1 MTLSELNKYGPTFQI
16 KVIHSLLERKEFL
29 INIHDILESSFFD
42 NQAHKWIIDNILKYY
57 DNYHTTPTP
66 EVLKSEYEKVTNDV
80 LKVSIREQL
89 REAYKITS
97 SDSEYIESEFSA
109 FCKNQQLKKALLNS
123 VDLLKAEDYDSI
135 RGLIDSALKAGMDKN
150 IGHEYLKDFE
160 TRYREEHRITI
171 PTPWSEFNELLQG
184 GLGNGD
190 FGLIFGGPGAG
201 KSWSLVALAGQAVKL
216 GFNVVYY
223 TLELGEDYVGRRFDA
238 YFTQIPANEI
248 TMHKDKVEAVMTKLP
263 GNLVIKGFPPGKA
276 TISTIESHIQKC
288 GDLGTKIDL
297 VVIDYV
303 DLLRSKKSSKER
315 KEEIDDIY
323 TSTKGLARELDIPI
337 WSASQV
343 NRQGALDE
351 VIEGH
356 KAAGSYDKMMITD
369 FAASISRR
377 AKDKQTGVGKLHI
390 MKNRYGMDGLTFNAS
405 INIAI
410 GQYTIISDEEYNN
423 LADLGPQESTTDS
436 SPIKDNFSMAER
448 NQLAMNKHLL
458 NS

>member
-1 MTLSELNKYGPTFQI
+1 MTLSELNKYGPAFQV

-29 INIHDILESSFFD
+29 TNIYDILDSSYFD

-57 DNYHTTPTP
+57 HEYHTTPTP

-89 REAYKITS
+89 RDAYKTVAT
-97 SDSEYIESEFSA
+97 DSEYIESEFAS

-135 RGLIDSALKAGMDKN
+135 RGLIDNALKAGMDKN
-150 IGHEYLKDFE
+150 IGHEYLKDIE
-160 TRYREEHRITI
+160 TRYRQEQRITI
-171 PTPWSEFNELLQG
+171 PTPWKEFNDILQG

-201 KSWSLVALAGQAVKL
+201 KSWGLVALAGHAVKM
-216 GFNVVYY
+216 GYNVVYY

-238 YFTQIPANEI
+238 YFTQIPANEV
-248 TMHKDKVEAVMTKLP
+248 MYHKDVIQETMDKLP
-263 GNLVIKGFPPGKA
+263 GNLIIKEFAPGKA
-276 TISTIESHIQKC
+276 GISSVESHITKC
-288 GDLGTKIDL
+288 GDLGTKPDL

-303 DLLRSKKSSKER
+303 DLLRSNKTNRER
-315 KEEIDDIY
+315 KDEIDDIY

-343 NRQGALDE
+343 NRQGAQDDI
-351 VIEGH
+351 IEGH

-369 FAASISRR
+369 FCASISRK
-377 AKDKQTGVGKLHI
+377 AKDKQSGVGRFHI
-390 MKNRYGMDGLTFNAS
+390 MKNRYGMDGLTFGTL

-410 GQYTIISDEEYNN
+410 GKFEMVSDEEFSS
-423 LADLGPQESTTDS
+423 LSHQEEIPDS
-436 SPIKDNFSMAER
+436 KLPTDNFSLAEK
-448 NQLAMNKHLL
+448 NQLQMNASLL
-458 NS
+458 QNL

>member
-1 MTLSELNKYGPTFQI
+1 MTLSELNKYGPAFQV

-29 INIHDILESSFFD
+29 TNIYDILDSNYFD

-57 DNYHTTPTP
+57 YDYHTTPTP
-66 EVLKSEYEKVTNDV
+66 EVLKAEYEKVTNEV

-97 SDSEYIESEFSA
+97 TDSEYIESEFAA

-135 RGLIDSALKAGMDKN
+135 RGLIDNALKAGMDKN
-150 IGHEYLKDFE
+150 IGHEYIKDIE
-160 TRYREEHRITI
+160 TRYREEQRITI
-171 PTPWSEFNELLQG
+171 PTPWTEFNGLLQG

-190 FGLIFGGPGAG
+190 FGLIFGGPGGG
-201 KSWSLVALAGQAVKL
+201 KSWSLVALAGHAVKM
-216 GFNVVYY
+216 GYNVIYY

-248 TMHKDKVEAVMTKLP
+248 MYHKDKVEAVMNKLP
-263 GNLVIKGFPPGKA
+263 GNLIIKGFSPGKA
-276 TISTIESHIQKC
+276 GISTLESHIQKC
-288 GDLGTKIDL
+288 EDLGAKPDMI
-297 VVIDYV
+297 VIDYV
-303 DLLRSKKSSKER
+303 DLLRSNKTNRER
-315 KEEIDDIY
+315 KDEIDDIY

-343 NRQGALDE
+343 NRQGAQDE
-351 VIEGH
+351 IIEGH

-369 FAASISRR
+369 FCASISRR
-377 AKDKQTGVGKLHI
+377 AKEKQSGVGRFHI
-390 MKNRYGMDGLTFNAS
+390 MKNRYGMDGVTFGAH
-405 INIAI
+405 IDIAI
-410 GQYTIISDEEYNN
+410 GKFTLIDEEEFQS
-423 LADLGPQESTTDS
+423 LAGSEEVESPKAPT
-436 SPIKDNFSMAER
+436 DNFSLAEK
-448 NQLAMNKHLL
+448 NQLAMNRYLL

>member
-1 MTLSELNKYGPTFQI
+1 MTLSELDKYGPQFQV
-16 KVIHSLLERKEFL
+16 KVLSSLLNHKEFL
-29 INIHDILESSFFD
+29 TNVHDILDESNFT
-42 NQAHKWIIDNILKYY
+42 NQAHKWIVSNILSYY
-57 DNYHTTPTP
+57 SKYHTTPTP

-80 LKVSIREQL
+80 LKVSIKEQL
-89 REAYKITS
+89 REAYKQVDT
-97 SDSEYIESEFSA
+97 DSEYIEGEFSA

-123 VDLLKAEDYDSI
+123 VDLLQAQDYDSI
-135 RGLIDSALKAGMDKN
+135 RAIIDSALKAGADKN
-150 IGHEYLKDFE
+150 IGHEYIKDIE
-160 TRYREEHRITI
+160 ARYRNEQRLTI

-201 KSWSLVALAGQAVKL
+201 KSWSLVALAGHAVKM
-216 GFNVVYY
+216 GYNVVYY

-238 YFTQIPANEI
+238 YFTKIPANEI
-248 TMHKDKVEAVMTKLP
+248 GLHKDKVEAVMTKLP
-263 GNLVIKGFPPGKA
+263 GKLIIKGFPPSKA
-276 TISTIESHIQKC
+276 SISTIESHIQKC
-288 GDLGTKIDL
+288 EDLGTKPDL
-297 VVIDYV
+297 IVIDYV
-303 DLLRSKKSSKER
+303 DLLRSKKSARER

-323 TSTKGLARELDIPI
+323 TSTKGLARELNIPI

-343 NRQGALDE
+343 NRQGATDE

-390 MKNRYGMDGLTFNAS
+390 MKNRYGMDGLTYNAA

-410 GQYTIISDEEYNN
+410 GEYKIVSDEEYDS
-423 LADLGPQESTTDS
+423 LAGTSESTTNEGSNWNMVTNAEKASGS
-436 SPIKDNFSMAER
+436 SVFGHLF
-448 NQLAMNKHLL
+448 NQ
-458 NS
+458 

>member
-1 MTLSELNKYGPTFQI
+1 MTLSELNKYGPAFQV

-29 INIHDILESSFFD
+29 TNIYDILDSSYFD

-57 DNYHTTPTP
+57 HEYHTTPTP

-89 REAYKITS
+89 RDAYKTVAT
-97 SDSEYIESEFSA
+97 DSEYIESEFAS

-135 RGLIDSALKAGMDKN
+135 RGLIDNALKAGMDKN
-150 IGHEYLKDFE
+150 IGHEYLKDIE
-160 TRYREEHRITI
+160 TRYRQEQRITI
-171 PTPWSEFNELLQG
+171 PTPWKEFNDILQG

-201 KSWSLVALAGQAVKL
+201 KSWGLVALAGHAVKM
-216 GFNVVYY
+216 GYNVVYY

-238 YFTQIPANEI
+238 YFTQIPANEV
-248 TMHKDKVEAVMTKLP
+248 MYHKDVIQETMDKLP
-263 GNLVIKGFPPGKA
+263 GNLIIKEFAPGKA
-276 TISTIESHIQKC
+276 GISSVESHITKC
-288 GDLGTKIDL
+288 GDLGTKPDL

-303 DLLRSKKSSKER
+303 DLLRSNKTNRER
-315 KEEIDDIY
+315 KDEIDDIY

-343 NRQGALDE
+343 NRQGAQDDI
-351 VIEGH
+351 IEGH

-369 FAASISRR
+369 FCASISRK
-377 AKDKQTGVGKLHI
+377 AKDKQTGVGRFHI
-390 MKNRYGMDGLTFNAS
+390 MKNRYGMDGLTFGTL

-410 GQYTIISDEEYNN
+410 GKFEMVSDEEFSS
-423 LADLGPQESTTDS
+423 LSHQEEVPDS
-436 SPIKDNFSMAER
+436 KLPTDNFSLAEK
-448 NQLAMNKHLL
+448 NQLQMNASLL
-458 NS
+458 QNL

>member
-1 MTLSELNKYGPTFQI
+1 MTLSELNKYGPAFQV

-29 INIHDILESSFFD
+29 TNIYDILDSSYFD

-57 DNYHTTPTP
+57 HEYHTTPTP

-89 REAYKITS
+89 RDAYKTIAT
-97 SDSEYIESEFSA
+97 DSEYIESEFAS

-135 RGLIDSALKAGMDKN
+135 RGLIDNALKAGMDKN
-150 IGHEYLKDFE
+150 IGHEYLKDIE
-160 TRYREEHRITI
+160 TRYRQEQRITI
-171 PTPWSEFNELLQG
+171 PTPWKEFNDILQG

-201 KSWSLVALAGQAVKL
+201 KSWGLVALAGHAVKL
-216 GFNVVYY
+216 GYNVVYY

-238 YFTQIPANEI
+238 YFTQIPANEV
-248 TMHKDKVEAVMTKLP
+248 MYHKDVIQETMDKLP
-263 GNLVIKGFPPGKA
+263 GNLIIKEFAPGKA
-276 TISTIESHIQKC
+276 GISSVESHITKC
-288 GDLGTKIDL
+288 GDLGTKPDL

-303 DLLRSKKSSKER
+303 DLLRSNKTNRER
-315 KEEIDDIY
+315 KDEIDDIY

-343 NRQGALDE
+343 NRQGAQDDI
-351 VIEGH
+351 IEGH

-369 FAASISRR
+369 FCASISRK
-377 AKDKQTGVGKLHI
+377 AKDKQTGVGRFHI
-390 MKNRYGMDGLTFNAS
+390 MKNRYGMDGLTFGTL

-410 GQYTIISDEEYNN
+410 GKFEMVSDEEFSS
-423 LADLGPQESTTDS
+423 LSHQEEIPDS
-436 SPIKDNFSMAER
+436 KLPTDNFSLAEK
-448 NQLAMNKHLL
+448 NQLQMNASLL
-458 NS
+458 QNL

>member
-1 MTLSELNKYGPTFQI
+1 MTLSELDKYGPQFQV
-16 KVIHSLLERKEFL
+16 KVLSSLLNHKEFL
-29 INIHDILESSFFD
+29 TNVHDILDESHFT
-42 NQAHKWIIDNILKYY
+42 NQAHKWIVSNILSYY
-57 DNYHTTPTP
+57 AKYHTTPTP

-80 LKVSIREQL
+80 LKISIKEQL
-89 REAYKITS
+89 REAYKLADT
-97 SDSEYIESEFSA
+97 DSEYIEGEFSA
-109 FCKNQQLKKALLNS
+109 FCKNQQLKKALLGS

-135 RGLIDSALKAGMDKN
+135 RGLIDNALKAGMDKH
-150 IGHEYLKDFE
+150 IGHEYLKDIE
-160 TRYREEHRITI
+160 TRYREEQRVTI
-171 PTPWSEFNELLQG
+171 PTPWKEFNEILQG

-201 KSWSLVALAGQAVKL
+201 KSWSLVALAGHAVKM

-238 YFTQIPANEI
+238 HFTGIPANEI
-248 TMHKDKVEAVMTKLP
+248 MMHKDKVEDVMTKLP
-263 GNLVIKGFPPGKA
+263 GNLIIKEFPPNKA
-276 TISTIESHIQKC
+276 SMSTIESHIQKC
-288 GDLGTKIDL
+288 EDLGTKIDL

-303 DLLRSKKSSKER
+303 DLLRSKKTSKER

-323 TSTKGLARELDIPI
+323 ISTKGLARELNIPI

-390 MKNRYGMDGLTFNAS
+390 MKNRYGMDGLTYNAA

-410 GQYTIISDEEYNN
+410 GEYKIISDAEFEE
-423 LADLGPQESTTDS
+423 LAGSPEFNQNESS
-436 SPIKDNFSMAER
+436 KIQDNFSLTEK
-448 NQLAMNKHLL
+448 NQLRNFL

>member
-1 MTLSELNKYGPTFQI
+1 MTLSELNKYGPAFQI

-29 INIHDILESSFFD
+29 TNIHDILESGYFD

-135 RGLIDSALKAGMDKN
+135 RGLIDNALKAGMDKN
-150 IGHEYLKDFE
+150 IGHEYIKDIE
-160 TRYREEHRITI
+160 TRYRQEHRNTV
-171 PTPWSEFNELLQG
+171 PTPWTEFNDLLQG

-190 FGLIFGGPGAG
+190 FGLIFGGPGGG
-201 KSWSLVALAGQAVKL
+201 KSWSLVVLAGNAVKM

-248 TMHKDKVEAVMTKLP
+248 TFHKDKVESIVGKIP
-263 GNLVIKGFPPGKA
+263 GQLIIKGFSPGKA
-276 TISTIESHIQKC
+276 SISTIESHVQKC
-288 GDLGTKIDL
+288 TDLGTRPDL
-297 VVIDYV
+297 IVIDYV
-303 DLLRSKKSSKER
+303 DLLRSKRVSRER

-323 TSTKGLARELDIPI
+323 TSTKGLARELNIPV

-343 NRQGALDE
+343 NRQGAHDE

-390 MKNRYGMDGLTFNAS
+390 MKNRYGMDGLTYNAS

-410 GQYTIISDEEYNN
+410 GDYKIVSDEEYEA
-423 LADLGPQESTTDS
+423 LAGPSESNTNEGS
-436 SPIKDNFSMAER
+436 IRDNFSLSEKS
-448 NQLAMNKHLL
+448 QLSELKGLL
-458 NS
+458 NL

>member
-1 MTLSELNKYGPTFQI
+1 MTLSDLNKYGPTFQI

-248 TMHKDKVEAVMTKLP
+248 TMHKDKVEATMTKLP